1 MSLSIIN
8 NVASLTAQN
17 NLNRTSSALAT
28 SLEQLSSGLKIN
40 RGADGPAALVISEQQ
55 RAQISGLQTAIA
67 NTHKAVS
74 VVQTAEGGLN
84 EVNSLLLKIRGLAV
98 DSANAGVNDANS
110 LAANQA
116 EISNA
121 LSTINSIS
129 TTTQFGS
136 KKLLDGT
143 NAATATTSNVLAS
156 ATASGTLI
164 SGAYNV
170 TVSSA
175 ATAATVT
182 GALAANVQ
190 VGGETLTING
200 VQIALAAGANQA
212 AQITAINGVSAN
224 TGVKAV
230 NAGGI
235 TILYSTSFGT
245 GHKITVSTTA
255 AAGTGTGFDAASVG
269 PNVDGTNIA
278 GAINGVAAS
287 GVGNTLSAVSGTAS
301 GLAVT
306 FAASAI
312 PFISDA
318 TASIVN
324 VDASKALVFQIGA
337 NAGQTASLAIDR
349 SHGQKEFSDGLQSI
363 AVPARCQLDIRRDL
377 VFGVAARLENEDVTK
392 GRIGDGMVK
401 GVDQLHLVVRTG
413 VVAVVFQ
420 DEGRVAIYYT
430 GNQGKRIGESRVNL
444 DAKSR
449 VADVTSYMHFL
460 TAQYPEDKAMLDSI
474 ADVLAKLPR
483 SEPPKKADVLKQL
496 SASPAAGGS

>member
-170 TVSSA
+170 TVSAA

-182 GALAANVQ
+182 GATAVAVQ
-190 VGGETLTING
+190 AGGETLTING
-200 VQIALAAGANQA
+200 VQIALAGATAEAG
-212 AQITAINGVSAN
+212 QITAINGVSAN

-230 NAGGI
+230 DNGAGKI
-235 TILYSTSFGT
+235 ILFSTSFGT

-269 PNVDGTNIA
+269 ANVDGTNIV
-278 GAINGVAAS
+278 GAINGVAGS
-287 GVGNTLSAVSGTAS
+287 GVGSTLSAVSGTAS
-301 GLAVT
+301 GLSVT
-306 FAASAI
+306 FAAVSVAN
-312 PFISDA
+312 PYTSDSTA
-318 TASIVN
+318 TVVN

-349 SHGQKEFSDGLQSI
+349 SHADSLGK
-363 AVPARCQLDIRRDL
+363 
-377 VFGVAARLENEDVTK
+377 GVSSTFASLNVIDVTNSANAAEVLK
-392 GRIGDGMVK
+392 VVDKAINDVSSLRGRIGAF
-401 GVDQLHLVVRTG
+401 QTNTLESTANTLQTTLQNTTAAESSVRDTDF
-413 VVAVVFQ
+413 AKATADFSK
-420 DEGRVAIYYT
+420 
-430 GNQGKRIGESRVNL
+430 NQVLIQAG
-444 DAKSR
+444 
-449 VADVTSYMHFL
+449 T
-460 TAQYPEDKAMLDSI
+460 T
-474 ADVLAKLPR
+474 VLANANQTNQLIL
-483 SEPPKKADVLKQL
+483 ALLK
-496 SASPAAGGS
+496 

>member
-55 RAQISGLQTAIA
+55 RAQISGLRTAIA

-84 EVNSLLLKIRGLAV
+84 EVNSLLLKIRGLAI

-116 EISNA
+116 EITNA

-136 KKLLDGT
+136 KQLLDGSNAASAVT
-143 NAATATTSNVLAS
+143 NNVRATAT
-156 ATASGTLI
+156 ATGTIASGTY
-164 SGAYNV
+164 GVVVA
-170 TVSSA
+170 TA

-182 GALAANVQ
+182 GAVALGVQ
-190 VGGETLTING
+190 AGGETLTING
-200 VQIALAAGANQA
+200 VQIALAAATTQANQ
-212 AQITAINGVSAN
+212 IIAINNVAAS

-230 NAGGI
+230 NAAGV
-235 TILYSTSFGT
+235 TTLYSTSFGT
-245 GHKITVSTTA
+245 GHKITVSTNA

-269 PNVDGTNIA
+269 ANVDGVNIA
-278 GAINGVAAS
+278 GSINGVAAS
-287 GVGNTLSAVSGTAS
+287 GVGNSLSAVSGSAA

-306 FAASAI
+306 FAAGVANAYT
-312 PFISDA
+312 SDA
-318 TASIVN
+318 TATTAT

-337 NAGQTASLAIDR
+337 NAGQTASIAIDR
-349 SHGQKEFSDGLQSI
+349 SHADSLGK
-363 AVPARCQLDIRRDL
+363 
-377 VFGVAARLENEDVTK
+377 GVSSTFASLNVIDVTNSTNSAEVLK
-392 GRIGDGMVK
+392 VVDKAINDVSSLRGRIGAF
-401 GVDQLHLVVRTG
+401 QTNTLESTANTLQTTLQNTTAAESSVRDTDF
-413 VVAVVFQ
+413 AKATAEFSK
-420 DEGRVAIYYT
+420 
-430 GNQGKRIGESRVNL
+430 NQVLIQAG
-444 DAKSR
+444 
-449 VADVTSYMHFL
+449 T
-460 TAQYPEDKAMLDSI
+460 T
-474 ADVLAKLPR
+474 VLANANQTNQLIL
-483 SEPPKKADVLKQL
+483 ALLK
-496 SASPAAGGS
+496 

>member
-136 KKLLDGT
+136 KRLLDGS

-182 GALAANVQ
+182 GAAAANVQ
-190 VGGETLTING
+190 AGGETLTING
-200 VQIALAAGANQA
+200 VQIALAAAANQA

-230 NAGGI
+230 NAAGV
-235 TILYSTSFGT
+235 TTLYSTSFGT

-269 PNVDGTNIA
+269 ANVDGTNIV

-306 FAASAI
+306 FAASTT
-312 PFISDA
+312 PYISDA
-318 TASIVN
+318 TASTVN

-349 SHGQKEFSDGLQSI
+349 SHADSLGK
-363 AVPARCQLDIRRDL
+363 
-377 VFGVAARLENEDVTK
+377 GVSSTFVSLNVIDVTNTTNSAEVLK
-392 GRIGDGMVK
+392 VVDKAINDVSSLRGRIG
-401 GVDQLHLVVRTG
+401 
-413 VVAVVFQ
+413 AFQ
-420 DEGRVAIYYT
+420 TNTLESTANTLQTTLQNTTAAESNIRDTDFAKAT
-430 GNQGKRIGESRVNL
+430 ADFSKNQVLIQAG
-444 DAKSR
+444 
-449 VADVTSYMHFL
+449 T
-460 TAQYPEDKAMLDSI
+460 T
-474 ADVLAKLPR
+474 VLANANQTNQLIL
-483 SEPPKKADVLKQL
+483 SLLK
-496 SASPAAGGS
+496 

>member
-136 KKLLDGT
+136 KKLLDGS

-170 TVSSA
+170 TVSAA

-182 GALAANVQ
+182 GATAVAVQ
-190 VGGETLTING
+190 AGGETLTING
-200 VQIALAAGANQA
+200 VQIALAGATAEAG
-212 AQITAINGVSAN
+212 QITAINGVSAN

-230 NAGGI
+230 DNGAGKI
-235 TILYSTSFGT
+235 ILFSTSFGT

-269 PNVDGTNIA
+269 ANVDGTNIV
-278 GAINGVAAS
+278 GAINGVAGS
-287 GVGNTLSAVSGTAS
+287 GVGSTLSAVSGTAS
-301 GLAVT
+301 GLSVT
-306 FAASAI
+306 FAAVSVAN
-312 PFISDA
+312 PYTSDSTA
-318 TASIVN
+318 TVVN

-349 SHGQKEFSDGLQSI
+349 SHADSLGK
-363 AVPARCQLDIRRDL
+363 
-377 VFGVAARLENEDVTK
+377 GVSSTFASLNVIDVTNSANAAEVLK
-392 GRIGDGMVK
+392 VVDKAINDVSSLRGRIGAF
-401 GVDQLHLVVRTG
+401 QTNTLESTANTLQTTLQNTTAAESSVRDTDF
-413 VVAVVFQ
+413 AKATADFSK
-420 DEGRVAIYYT
+420 
-430 GNQGKRIGESRVNL
+430 NQVLIQAG
-444 DAKSR
+444 
-449 VADVTSYMHFL
+449 T
-460 TAQYPEDKAMLDSI
+460 T
-474 ADVLAKLPR
+474 VLANANQTNQLIL
-483 SEPPKKADVLKQL
+483 ALLK
-496 SASPAAGGS
+496 